1 MSKELHETMEI
12 EERLIIFAV
21 EQESRKYQAAI
32 EIDGSLDELEELIDT
47 AGGAAVARI
56 TQKRP
61 RIHPGHYF
69 GKGKVG
75 ELKMMM
81 DTYEATGVVCDDEL
95 SPAQLRNLESMLDAK
110 VVDRTMVILDI
121 FAGRALS
128 GEGKIQVELAQLKY
142 RLTRLTGQGVSM
154 SRLGGGIGSKGPGEK
169 KLETDRRYIKD
180 RIDELNK
187 EADEIKVHRELLR
200 LQREKKGTPVVS
212 LVGYT
217 NSGKSTIINYLT
229 DAGVLAEDKLFA
241 TLDTTTR
248 KVSLPNS
255 SEILL
260 TDTVGFIQKLPHQL
274 IQAFRATLEELQ
286 FADILLHVVDAS
298 SPKRE
303 EHMAVVYKTL
313 EDLGCKDTPVITIFN
328 KMDRDIAL
336 PLPIDELARDTC
348 EISAVSGMG
357 MDGMLQK
364 VEELLKTFR
373 TSLKALIP
381 YTEGSLVSWVHGRCE
396 ILTEEHTPEGVL
408 LEVYVDEE
416 SAMRLGKYRKE

>member
-1 MSKELHETMEI
+1 M
-12 EERLIIFAV
+12 
-21 EQESRKYQAAI
+21 
-32 EIDGSLDELEELIDT
+32 
-47 AGGAAVARI
+47 
-56 TQKRP
+56 
-61 RIHPGHYF
+61 
-69 GKGKVG
+69 
-75 ELKMMM
+75 
-81 DTYEATGVVCDDEL
+81 
-95 SPAQLRNLESMLDAK
+95 
-110 VVDRTMVILDI
+110 
-121 FAGRALS
+121 
-128 GEGKIQVELAQLKY
+128 GKI
-142 RLTRLTGQGVSM
+142 
-154 SRLGGGIGSKGPGEK
+154 
-169 KLETDRRYIKD
+169 
-180 RIDELNK
+180 
-187 EADEIKVHRELLR
+187 
-200 LQREKKGTPVVS
+200 S

-217 NSGKSTIINYLT
+217 NVGKSTLRNLIVKNYCKESSNKT
-229 DAGVLAEDKLFA
+229 EDVFAKNMLFA
-241 TLDTTTR
+241 TLDTTVR
-248 KVSLPNS
+248 VVELPDKK
-255 SEILL
+255 EVAVV
-260 TDTVGFIQKLPHQL
+260 DTVGFIRKLPHDL
-274 IQAFRATLEELQ
+274 VEAFKSTLEEVIYSDML
-286 FADILLHVVDAS
+286 IHVVDAS

-357 MDGMLQK
+357 MDSMLQK